1 MAEDQK
7 RFVYVHTHGIDTPDR
22 CASPFYLAT
31 TAALMDHEAIMV
43 FSIKGTSL
51 LRKGVAESLFVK
63 EGGAPLRNFID
74 QALEA
79 GVKFL
84 VCAPSL
90 DLNDMTTEDLIEE
103 AREVIGGAAL
113 NELAEEADVLMTF

>member
-90 DLNDMTTEDLIEE
+90 DRGPD
-103 AREVIGGAAL
+103 
-113 NELAEEADVLMTF
+113 